1 MRRPL
6 PREQP
11 WSVSDFEA
19 PAQPGVAL
27 PAGFVPTCVA
37 HPDAY
42 VNKVLVCAADGRAAL
57 VNFVAGRVVHTFA
70 GFGAAVRCVAPSP
83 ALDVVAFGLADGR
96 VVVHNIRFDETV
108 ATFTHDPAGG
118 AVTAAAFRTGPGPA
132 VLVCGGVS
140 GALSV
145 WDLAAKRL
153 QTVIKE
159 AHDAPVRGP
168 PVFCAACATRTHTH
182 TSAPFR
188 SGDEES
194 DTAWFLSASARCGI
208 KYRLQ
213 FAEPRERD
221 ARLASGRAALCMHAC
236 CARCHPHNRTRFTHP
251 HTPPCLTAC
260 RLLLPPLFRCCRSTF
275 SWASL
280 C

>member
-1 MRRPL
+1 VIALLPL
-6 PREQP
+6 GDLVLALSRDGLLTVRARQGISQQPNAWAGVSVSPPPFTRLSRHSSLAAFPPILAQP

-42 VNKVLVCAADGRAAL
+42 VNKVLVSAADGRAAL
-57 VNFVAGRVVHTFA
+57 LNFVAGRVVHTFA

-159 AHDAPVRGP
+159 AHDAPVRA
-168 PVFCAACATRTHTH
+168 PVPRAFRHTH
-182 TSAPFR
+182 
-188 SGDEES
+188 
-194 DTAWFLSASARCGI
+194 I
-208 KYRLQ
+208 
-213 FAEPRERD
+213 
-221 ARLASGRAALCMHAC
+221 H
-236 CARCHPHNRTRFTHP
+236 TH
-251 HTPPCLTAC
+251 
-260 RLLLPPLFRCCRSTF
+260 LPSIRR
-275 SWASL
+275 
-280 C
+280 